1 MKKSRIKAEQAA
13 EEKRKEE
20 KMAELKK
27 QADKRQRAEA
37 ENAYLPSTSVNEGS
51 ERVVGKG

>member
-1 MKKSRIKAEQAA
+1 VKKSRIKAEQAA